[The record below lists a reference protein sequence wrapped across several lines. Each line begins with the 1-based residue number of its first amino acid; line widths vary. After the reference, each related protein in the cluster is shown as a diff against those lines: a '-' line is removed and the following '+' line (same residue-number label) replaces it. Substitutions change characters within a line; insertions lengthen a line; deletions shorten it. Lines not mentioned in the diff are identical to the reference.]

1 MGKIDHTNRDR
12 VFGPGEIGNA
22 NPDHKSHRKEI
33 DPYYQ
38 KLADELYRLKTIFC
52 LSDNDLKQIVRSE
65 FGVGFGDH
73 FLPAFLNRTYG
84 VGFNPRERTLKK
96 LNFLLTTL
104 KKREKEFA
112 SS

>member
-1 MGKIDHTNRDR
+1 MGKLEHTNKYRA
-12 VFGPGEIGNA
+12 FGPGEVGNA

-38 KLADELYRLKTIFC
+38 KRADELYRLKTLFC
-52 LSDNDLKQIVRSE
+52 LTDRDLSQLVRNE
-65 FGVGFGDH
+65 FGQGFGDH

-84 VGFNPRERTLKK
+84 AGFNLRPPTLQKI
-96 LNFLLTTL
+96 NFLIALL

-112 SS
+112 S